1 MVPRVK
7 GPSRMEKRMGTLL
20 PQSKSS
26 IKKNK
31 YGKKEL

>member
-1 MVPRVK
+1 
-7 GPSRMEKRMGTLL
+7 MEKRMGTLL

-31 YGKKEL
+31 YGKKELWLVLRK